1 MHSSFL
7 KLVHS
12 AAVNDA
18 VIQAARP
25 PLTQRKL
32 FWSSFLDWLATA
44 TDDESEQLERALA
57 PHAHHVRPLVEAVSE
72 ALYESDAAT
81 RLPATLLAQFCAAGW
96 RPMAD
101 TKTAADRARLA

>member
-1 MHSSFL
+1 MNSSFL

-12 AAVNDA
+12 AAVSEA
-18 VIQAARP
+18 VTQAVRP

-32 FWSSFLDWLATA
+32 FWSAFLDWLATA

-96 RPMAD
+96 RPQVAPE
-101 TKTAADRARLA
+101 RARLA